1 MLNYSLNVYTITIL
15 KKKKLGRGGA
25 MAPLCPLLVPSLFK
39 GKSTF
44 FYYCY
49 HVCLAWL
56 IRSSSACHGHMNEV
70 PGKRGIIYAQARPK
84 WVTVGPVSTP
94 LLRTLGSSTAEDS
107 PTQHCKKAHHNCYNP
122 FLLSY
127 LNQKKGERFLK
138 NIPMFAHLN

>member
-1 MLNYSLNVYTITIL
+1 MCILLLFL
-15 KKKKLGRGGA
+15 KKKIGEGGGA
-25 MAPLCPLLVPSLFK
+25 MAPLCPLLVLSLFK

-56 IRSSSACHGHMNEV
+56 IQSSSACHGHMNEV
-70 PGKRGIIYAQARPK
+70 PGKRGIICAQARPK
-84 WVTVGPVSTP
+84 WVAVGPVSTP

-127 LNQKKGERFLK
+127 WNQKKWERFLK